1 MAILPGNFKVFI
13 FEYSALIAIT
23 GVVSQHLIICF
34 TPPDMIYLLYIG
46 SSFSILSVCI
56 TTVCRSLI
64 TKVTLLNN

>member
-1 MAILPGNFKVFI
+1 
-13 FEYSALIAIT
+13 
-23 GVVSQHLIICF
+23 
-34 TPPDMIYLLYIG
+34 MIYLLYIG